1 MALVPMQKI
10 AVLCA
15 RDRADDV
22 LRFLQQYGVLEISQG
37 DEVPKEYQELDSR
50 RGPVARAE
58 VEAAYQKAQIDFALS
73 TLTPHA
79 SDRIKKQKLPKD
91 QRAIE
96 QTAVTGEFQGIVEQ
110 VSKIEPAFTDLDRK
124 EQELQNEYDML
135 FPWRH
140 YPYRGDPLRN
150 IPSVDL
156 ALGIVPVGQVPGLT
170 QELEQKKVYAEISST
185 QRDDQE
191 YILAYVWHEHRKRF
205 NEIVTEYG
213 WSNANVT
220 LPWRETPKERIDAI
234 KKEQADI
241 SHERETLCDKLRGLA
256 KHVPHLQKAYQY
268 FSWLEEEQQA
278 RGHMK
283 YSSTTAVLFGW
294 VPKATVCQLTNDL
307 SRRVSASEIILV
319 SPRDDEE
326 PPVLLRHSM
335 LFRPFVGVTELYGLP
350 KPNEFDPTPLLA
362 PFFILFFALCLTDA
376 GYGLV
381 LSLLFGGAILFT
393 KKRMVDSP
401 LLWLLLFGGIVTFLV
416 GIPFGGW
423 LGLTPDRVP
432 EALTVV
438 TADGERMFL
447 GQVWNLSTP
456 MGVTFL
462 QNVAIVLG
470 IIHLSFGMF
479 LAGWHKWIHG
489 KKEAALWQD
498 FTSHLLIASGIGIFI
513 VPEQWSRYAQ
523 FVLVTAVLLFVWGK
537 GYGQTWYLRP
547 IFGIMGLA
555 NFAMSMLS
563 NLISYLRLLALGLVT
578 GAIALAVNEVAG
590 EVGALLPT
598 VLAVPAVVALFLAGH
613 TISIALNAL
622 GSFVHSARLQFI
634 EFFLQFFEGG
644 GREFRPFRRTIS

>member
-15 RDRADDV
+15 RDQADDV

-37 DEVPKEYQELDSR
+37 DEVPKEYQEPDSR
-50 RGPVARAE
+50 RGPLARAE
-58 VEAAYQKAQIDFALS
+58 VEAAYQKAQIEFALN
-73 TLTPHA
+73 TLIPYA

-91 QRAIE
+91 QRVIE
-96 QTAVTGEFQGIVEQ
+96 QAAVTGEFQDIVEQ
-110 VSKIEPAFTDLDRK
+110 VSKIEPAFTALDRK
-124 EQELQNEYDML
+124 EQELRNEYDML

-156 ALGIVPVGQVPGLT
+156 VLGVIPMHQVSDL
-170 QELEQKKVYAEISST
+170 KKTLNEKNVYAEISCT
-185 QRDDQE
+185 RRDDQG
-191 YILAYVWHEHRKRF
+191 YILAYVWHAHRKRF
-205 NEIVTEYG
+205 NEIITEFG

-220 LPWRETPKERIDAI
+220 LPWRQTPKERIQAI
-234 KKEQADI
+234 GKEEADI
-241 SHERETLCDKLRGLA
+241 VHEREVLCSKLRKLA
-256 KHVPHLQKAYQY
+256 KHIPHLRKAYQY
-268 FSWLEEEQQA
+268 FSWLEEEQKA

-283 YSSTTAVLFGW
+283 YSSSTAVLFGW
-294 VPKATVCQLTNDL
+294 VPKATVCRLTNDL
-307 SRRVSASEIILV
+307 SRRVSASEIIVV

-326 PPVLLRHSM
+326 PPVLLRHNI

-376 GYGLV
+376 GYGLI
-381 LSLLFGGAILFT
+381 LSLMFGGAILFT
-393 KKRMVDSP
+393 KKKMVDSP
-401 LLWLLLFGGIVTFLV
+401 LLWLLFFGGIVTFLV

-432 EALTVV
+432 EAFTVS
-438 TADGERMFL
+438 TAEGGRMFL
-447 GQVWNLSTP
+447 GQVWDLSAP
-456 MGVTFL
+456 AGVTFL
-462 QNVAIVLG
+462 QNLSIVLG

-498 FTSHLLIASGIGIFI
+498 FTAHVLIAAGIGVFL
-513 VPEQWSRYAQ
+513 VPEQWSGYATY
-523 FVLVTAVLLFVWGK
+523 VLIAAVLLFMWGK
-537 GYGQTWYLRP
+537 GYGQVWYLRP
-547 IFGIMGLA
+547 FSGIMGLA

-590 EVGALLPT
+590 EVSALLPT